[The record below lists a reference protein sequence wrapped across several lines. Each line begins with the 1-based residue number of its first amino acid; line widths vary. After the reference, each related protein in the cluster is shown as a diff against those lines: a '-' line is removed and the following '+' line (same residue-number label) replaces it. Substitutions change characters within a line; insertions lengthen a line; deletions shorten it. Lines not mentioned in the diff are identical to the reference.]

1 MEIILALCL
10 GVTLSAASGFRL
22 FLPPLALSLAALY
35 GDLELSSGF
44 NWVGTYPTAIALG
57 IATVVEILAY
67 YIPVV
72 DNLLDTIEIPTAV
85 AIGTLL
91 TAANLGDVNPLLQW
105 GLAAI
110 AGGGTAGIIETFTA
124 MTRVASTGMTGGTGN
139 FLVATT
145 EALSSGILSIL
156 ALTILPLGVALVIG
170 LLILAIVKLPRFITS
185 WKRKRERKQEI
196 SR

>member
-22 FLPPLALSLAALY
+22 FLPPLALSLTALY

-44 NWVGTYPTAIALG
+44 QWVGTYPTAIALG
-57 IATVVEILAY
+57 IATIVEILAY

-85 AIGTLL
+85 GIGTLL

-105 GLAAI
+105 SIAAI

-124 MTRVASTGMTGGTGN
+124 MTRMASTGMTGGTGN

-145 EALSSGILSIL
+145 EALSSGVLSIL
-156 ALTILPLGVALVIG
+156 ALTILPLGIAIVIG
-170 LLILAIVKLPRFITS
+170 LLVLAIVKLPKLIRS
-185 WKRKRERKQEI
+185 WRRKR
-196 SR
+196 SRSS